1 MMIAQVWQSTRQVG
15 CTCRVPLSQYSSIIQ
30 QASRLALPEGA
41 LCAESHGRLLGAS
54 VLQCAIVRTMQG
66 WRSRVVTRLVSAR
79 SSLPLISSALV
90 SITCA
95 RNGPI
100 EHAAHAVLHSRAF
113 KRADNLEV
121 VSRKPWGLSD
131 LYTGGILG
139 QKSGVCSAWCIS
151 QQPADKASKQ
161 AGKEPLPLGR

>member
-1 MMIAQVWQSTRQVG
+1 MMIAQVWQGTGQVG

-54 VLQCAIVRTMQG
+54 VLQCAMVRTMQG

-95 RNGPI
+95 RNGST
-100 EHAAHAVLHSRAF
+100 EHAARAFLHSRAF
-113 KRADNLEV
+113 KRADTLEA
-121 VSRKPWGLSD
+121 VSRKPWGSQICGLGAFWGKRVVFAVLSVH
-131 LYTGGILG
+131 LSAA
-139 QKSGVCSAWCIS
+139 SG
-151 QQPADKASKQ
+151 
-161 AGKEPLPLGR
+161 